1 MTETLKNLGV
11 GVMWVL
17 AVLVAI
23 LVFVWVMTVIPP
35 WVMPLAIMLVLCGYI
50 GKAVRS
56 KK

>member
-1 MTETLKNLGV
+1 MIETLKNLGV
-11 GVMWVL
+11 GVVWVL
-17 AVLVAI
+17 AVLVAV

-35 WVMPLAIMLVLCGYI
+35 WVMPLAILLWLCGYI